1 VGYYNEHSTSE
12 RQDIKHLERL
22 CEAVCKVDWE
32 ALSIVKEPGHYHDDY
47 FDEDE
52 DDWETDT
59 NQNFQTH
66 NFTWVSWEGK
76 TSKMMIS
83 DQQIEIEKLYG
94 DIEKDSDVLDEEN
107 RISKLN
113 DDLIKQEI
121 FIANKLS
128 KNYENF
134 MAVKGISFGMKDSEC
149 FGLLGVNGAGKTSTF
164 KMITGDE
171 LITQGEAYLNQI
183 SIKKDI
189 KKVFYIFELLIIFEI
204 IKIIIF

>member
-1 VGYYNEHSTSE
+1 MKFLLFLCIQFLVHFLILFLIEANVIRDLKYFLNRFKNNNE
-12 RQDIKHLERL
+12 
-22 CEAVCKVDWE
+22 
-32 ALSIVKEPGHYHDDY
+32 SIEK
-47 FDEDE
+47 
-52 DDWETDT
+52 
-59 NQNFQTH
+59 
-66 NFTWVSWEGK
+66 
-76 TSKMMIS
+76 
-83 DQQIEIEKLYG
+83 QQIEIEKLYG

-107 RISKLN
+107 RISKMN

-171 LITQGEAYLNQI
+171 LISKGEAYLNQI

-189 KKVFYIFELLIIFEI
+189 KKVFYIFKLLIIFEI